1 MSTQKKKPPR
11 MLQHPERPGGGNT
24 HANAISPPL
33 FYHERGCKS
42 MKISKLLRHGA
53 ENSIS
58 AATLCRLAET
68 TPRRLRHYIA
78 LERAAGAEI
87 LYAPGGHGGYFLPSL
102 DPEQAQRERL
112 AFYNVMRSRAVG
124 TFKTLRPV
132 AQSLGIPAG
141 QLAFDLSNDECQKEE
156 S

>member
-1 MSTQKKKPPR
+1 
-11 MLQHPERPGGGNT
+11 
-24 HANAISPPL
+24 
-33 FYHERGCKS
+33 

-53 ENSIS
+53 ENAIS

-68 TPRRLRHYIA
+68 TPRRLRHYISM
-78 LERAAGAEI
+78 ERAAGAEI
-87 LYAPGGHGGYFLPSL
+87 LYQPGGHGGYFLPSL
-102 DPEQAQRERL
+102 DVEQAQRERL